1 MLSVRDMSPSRSRSP
16 SASGDNL
23 FVPDSD
29 YVDRPCQPSAPNI
42 MAQRIDT
49 SGIDKIRQ
57 VCSAMEN
64 WTSTLGPVE
73 DWPRVFREQYDEAC
87 LDTTTKTTQ
96 DAIDTFLGQVEEHVK
111 VGKSILAGLEGCA
124 AVKVHQSQLAEA
136 DWLLAGDLMRTLHRG
151 VAVLEARLEIH
162 APSGPHE
169 SSLHSNIRR
178 HEEFIT

>member
-1 MLSVRDMSPSRSRSP
+1 MMSDSPLMLSVRDMSPSRSQSP

-29 YVDRPCQPSAPNI
+29 YVDCPCQPSAPNI

-57 VCSAMEN
+57 VRSAMEN

-87 LDTTTKTTQ
+87 LDTTTKTKQ
-96 DAIDTFLGQVEEHVK
+96 DAIDTFLGQVEE
-111 VGKSILAGLEGCA
+111 
-124 AVKVHQSQLAEA
+124 LAEA

-162 APSGPHE
+162 APSGPH
-169 SSLHSNIRR
+169 
-178 HEEFIT
+178 